1 MMRARVVGG
10 GGSTTTIATASDA
23 PPARAGGTAAP
34 AAEWEPVEVAAAE
47 ALIAISTLG
56 RDVPYE
62 RVRELVEA
70 VLRSHT
76 KRQHLPVLI
85 MWMRNHA
92 KSRATGAGM
101 GERSTPVQLLV
112 ALFECDAPVAM
123 ALLKDLP
130 LYGSWRSLAAL
141 LELTDGL
148 CADGDA
154 SAARFGPL
162 QQAVHALFAKQM
174 RSDLESLKTGGG
186 VSNASKYAPHEGRNA
201 RLQAHGD
208 AISAILF
215 PDQDAIMLKDK
226 DDKRYQLRRLYRK
239 ARASLNECNQHIAEV
254 YLAGHRAD
262 ELLPGMIC
270 GGTYAKLGKAL
281 LNVDKKGKE
290 RHADEARRALR
301 KRILE
306 RLAKDPTK
314 MPAPSDLAEL
324 AEKLFALH
332 CDDSVDEG
340 ERLLLQVQYA
350 SAVRKLRQGI
360 ADRRQEITALI
371 RLSALSEEEAAAALA
386 AATPAPAIVAID
398 TSLSQK
404 ATLPTSCLLA
414 LVLADAQAEAPAGG
428 VGGDGGVATG
438 REGVPAILFGQEAHL
453 VEVPMEGVPEVRL
466 SALLEAAKE
475 AAARGGSPNFDAVL
489 ALLESEPRLAGS
501 DALLCSDFQN
511 PEALTDA
518 VRAWRGAAAGTSP
531 ACVVSCW
538 RMIANKAGRRRER
551 QPAWDPD
558 TKRIDLVFLL
568 DTTGSMGGEIQFCK
582 TEINAMCGKLTSLV
596 DMPVSVAFVS
606 YKDFGDHGHL
616 EACDWADTDDVAG
629 MERLRGFI
637 ETLQAS
643 GGGDA
648 PEDVAGGLEKVGKLF
663 AARTLPSLRMCVLMT
678 DAPCHGEG
686 LNSGGDMHPK
696 HKGVDQ
702 KERTLNAVRTVFG
715 QGGVELLFGK
725 CGAHDVDKMV
735 KAFDGVFG
743 AFHTF
748 VDDFDIKR
756 GMSNTVFKEKI
767 LGSLESCVAQ
777 ALAPPMENLGLDFFA
792 GTDFS
797 VPLEIACRRLA
808 DSMSDTIAEVGQKR
822 KIDGNKEEGGEE
834 EGGGEGGGEESEEAA
849 SESSG
854 KRGGRASASTLS
866 LLINKLA
873 KEDYDLVRATVS
885 GVTEGLFKDYQW
897 AKPLSEASMD
907 VLQKSGLS
915 TGDLQEAGYPAVVV
929 AQFDEYL
936 TAKMSR

>member
-1 MMRARVVGG
+1 MV
-10 GGSTTTIATASDA
+10 ATASGV
-23 PPARAGGTAAP
+23 PPARAATGGAAARAATGGAAAP
-34 AAEWEPVEVAAAE
+34 AAEEDPVEVAAAE
-47 ALIAISTLG
+47 ALVAISTLG

-85 MWMRNHA
+85 MWMRNHS

-162 QQAVHALFAKQM
+162 QQAVHALFSKQM
-174 RSDLESLKTGGG
+174 RADLESLKTGGG
-186 VSNASKYAPHEGRNA
+186 VSNASKYAPHEGRNE

-208 AISAILF
+208 AIAAILF
-215 PDQDAIMLKDK
+215 PDQDAILSP
-226 DDKRYQLRRLYRK
+226 DDDNKRYQLRRLYRK

-270 GGTYAKLGKAL
+270 GGTYSKLGKAL
-281 LNVDKKGKE
+281 LNVDKRGKE
-290 RHADEARRALR
+290 RHADEKRRALR

-332 CDDSVDEG
+332 YDDSVDEG

-350 SAVRKLRQGI
+350 SAVHKLRQGI
-360 ADRRQEITALI
+360 ADRREEITALI
-371 RLSALSEEEAAAALA
+371 RQSALSEEEAAAALA
-386 AATPAPAIVAID
+386 AATPAPAVVAID

-404 ATLPTSCLLA
+404 ATLPITCLLA
-414 LVLADAQAEAPAGG
+414 LVLADAQAEAPAPGAGG
-428 VGGDGGVATG
+428 EGGVATG
-438 REGVPAILFGQEAHL
+438 VILFGQEAHL
-453 VEVPMEGVPEVRL
+453 IEVPMEGVPEVRL

-475 AAARGGSPNFDAVL
+475 VAARGGAPNFDAVL

-501 DALLCSDFQN
+501 EALLCSDFQN
-511 PEALTDA
+511 PEAFTDA
-518 VRAWRGAAAGTSP
+518 VRAWRRAAAGASP
-531 ACVVSCW
+531 ARVVSCW

-558 TKRIDLVFLL
+558 AKRIDLVFLL
-568 DTTGSMGGEIQFCK
+568 DTTGSMGGEIEFCK
-582 TEINAMCGKLTSLV
+582 TEINAMCRKLTSLV

-606 YKDFGDHGHL
+606 YKDFGDNGHL

-629 MERLRGFI
+629 MERLREFI
-637 ETLQAS
+637 ATLRAS

-663 AARTLPSLRMCVLMT
+663 AARTLPSLRMCVLMA

-686 LNSGGDMHPK
+686 LNSGHDDHPA

-715 QGGVELLFGK
+715 QGGVELLFCK

-735 KAFDGVFG
+735 KAFDGVLG

-748 VDDFDIKR
+748 LDDFDISR

-822 KIDGNKEEGGEE
+822 KEERKEEEGGED
-834 EGGGEGGGEESEEAA
+834 SEEAD
-849 SESSG
+849 SGRSG
-854 KRGGRASASTLS
+854 KRGGRASASALS

-873 KEDYDLVRATVS
+873 KEDYDIVRATVS

-897 AKPLSEASMD
+897 AKPLSESSMD
-907 VLQKSGLS
+907 VLQKAGLL
-915 TGDLQEAGYPAVVV
+915 TADLQEAGYPAVVV

-936 TAKMSR
+936 TAKMCT